1 MNPEDEYEANYEY
14 FPDLIGAYPSAFSI
28 PAIFFV
34 SQFINAI
41 WYSAVSFATA
51 FLNITS
57 KSNHGIPLLSKH
69 ISLTESLFVPDQYYA
84 AESGILLRV
93 HDDRRF
99 AQLLRKL
106 LFLFPEKP

>member
-57 KSNHGIPLLSKH
+57 KSNHGIPPPIQAH
-69 ISLTESLFVPDQYYA
+69 FPYGVFVRSRPV
-84 AESGILLRV
+84 LC
-93 HDDRRF
+93 RRIWNT
-99 AQLLRKL
+99 
-106 LFLFPEKP
+106 PSST